1 MIYAFLRLLIRF
13 FLRIFYR
20 EISIAGVPDPGGP
33 LVLVANHP
41 NTLMDALLIASRY
54 SRKVSIIAKGSL
66 FSNPF
71 YSMVFRSV
79 GALPVMRRQ
88 ELGPNADPGASND
101 DTFLACYEELQRGG
115 VILIFGEGTSH
126 LKPQLMPLKTGAARI
141 ALGAEEKFGP
151 LDVHIVPVGLTYEA
165 PELFGERV
173 RLCFSDPLPVSPFL
187 KRAGDPREAARQLT
201 RLTEACLEKAV
212 VHLEEQEFEDV
223 LVTVDRWIGHR
234 LVSEDRHRLDATR
247 AIADALNHFHEK
259 DPDRVVAF
267 QESLESYDKFLKE
280 NSLRDEMLEELAPLH
295 PGKLIAG
302 LFIFPFWLWGAA
314 NHFIPYQLP
323 RLLCGFLKFDRT
335 YTSTIKLV
343 TGILSFVAC
352 YALQSFLVF
361 YYFGKFL
368 GGLYLGTLPVFG
380 VVALLAL
387 QYYEGFKKRRRL
399 LEEQRSA
406 APALVTKAK
415 ELRSELMSA
424 LEKAEKEFRE
434 SVKDGEE

>member
-20 EISIAGVPDPGGP
+20 EISLAGVPDPGGP

-88 ELGPNADPGASND
+88 ELGPKADPGQSND
-101 DTFLACYEELQRGG
+101 DTFLACYEELQKGG
-115 VILIFGEGTSH
+115 IILIFGEGTSH
-126 LKPQLMPLKTGAARI
+126 AEPRLMPLKTGAARI

-187 KRAGDPREAARQLT
+187 KRAGDSREAARQLT
-201 RLTEACLEKAV
+201 RLIEACLEKAV
-212 VHLEEQEFEDV
+212 VHLEDHEFEDV

-234 LVSEDRHRLDATR
+234 LVNEERHRLDATR

-259 DPDRVVAF
+259 DPARVVKF
-267 QESLESYDKFLKE
+267 QEALGGYDKFLIE
-280 NSLRDEMLEELAPLH
+280 NSLSDEMLEELPPFH
-295 PGKLIAG
+295 PGKVLAG
-302 LFIFPFWLWGAA
+302 FLIFPFWMWGAV
-314 NHFIPYQLP
+314 NHFVPYQVP
-323 RLLCGFLKFDRT
+323 RLLCGLLKFDRT
-335 YTSTIKLV
+335 YTSTIKLL

-352 YALQSFLVF
+352 YALQSVLVF
-361 YYFGKFL
+361 YYLGNFL
-368 GGLYLGTLPVFG
+368 GGIYLGTLPVFG
-380 VVALLAL
+380 VVTLLAL
-387 QYYEGFKKRRRL
+387 QYYDAFQKRRKL
-399 LEEQRSA
+399 LEQQR
-406 APALVTKAK
+406 
-415 ELRSELMSA
+415 
-424 LEKAEKEFRE
+424 
-434 SVKDGEE
+434 